1 MQFGMS
7 LSDDVT
13 ALFIDTGTSDVAH
26 LQKTWASKIEASA
39 KKLKV
44 TAPRLEIIKSPYRR
58 IYKPVLNYIK
68 KVKKQRTDRIIA
80 LIIPELVEPKWY
92 EYLLHNIHAP
102 GLRALLFLERD
113 ERTVVITIP
122 WYLHESALKRSYVDD
137 DR

>member
-1 MQFGMS
+1 M
-7 LSDDVT
+7 
-13 ALFIDTGTSDVAH
+13 
-26 LQKTWASKIEASA
+26 
-39 KKLKV
+39 
-44 TAPRLEIIKSPYRR
+44 EIIKSPYRR

-122 WYLHESALKRSYVDD
+122 WYLRESVLKLKRSHVDD